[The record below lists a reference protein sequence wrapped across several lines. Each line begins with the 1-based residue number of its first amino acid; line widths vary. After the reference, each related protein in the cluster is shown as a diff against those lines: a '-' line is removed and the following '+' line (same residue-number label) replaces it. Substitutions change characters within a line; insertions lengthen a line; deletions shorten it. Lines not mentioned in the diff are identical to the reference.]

1 MNTDTDT
8 VVGIDLGTTNSSV
21 AVVRDGKPEVLRGGD
36 DGLVPSCVA
45 LDQEQRVIVGSRARN
60 QAALFPERTVLSVKR
75 RMGKLDRIRL
85 GSAEYSPQQISAF
98 ILNNLA
104 ERARTVLGHAISRAV
119 ITVPA
124 YFTDAQRKAT
134 REAGE
139 IAGLRVERIINEP
152 TAASLAY
159 DIGHQEAA
167 KILVYDLGGGTFDVS
182 VVATENGVV
191 EVLSSAGNN
200 RLGGDDFDAL
210 IVERLNRHLESDAG
224 AASLRKNR
232 AAQARLL
239 HAAERAKRKLSSEPF
254 VTIEEDNLALVSGKP
269 VHLSYELSRIDFE
282 EALLDPLQGSLH
294 QVTKALND
302 AGVRSHELDR
312 VLLVGGSTRIPLVTQ
327 LLQERLGMTPHGEVD
342 PDRCVAL
349 GAAMQ
354 AGLQAGVE
362 VGTVLVDITPYTF
375 GTTAVGELDG
385 IPTRHKFV
393 PIIPR
398 NSKLPVTKSEVFY
411 ALTPEQEA
419 VQVEIFQGEDPD
431 ARNNSRIGSFRF
443 EGLNKDRHAYD
454 DGIVFTYSLN
464 VDGILEFSARE
475 RGTGKE
481 ITGKVADALGAQHD
495 AFEEPAWTEPAGED
509 AKPGANAEEA
519 RSEETER
526 LLERAKAAVDT
537 AHKEDLE
544 ELERLS
550 RELRRAV
557 QKGDKSRVDALA
569 VELAELLF
577 FVE

>member
-1 MNTDTDT
+1 MNTETKT

-21 AVVRDGKPEVLRGGD
+21 AVVRDGKPEVLRDGD

-45 LDQEQRVIVGSRARN
+45 LDEGQSIVVGSWARN

-75 RMGKLDRIRL
+75 RMGSLDRIRL
-85 GSAEYSPQQISAF
+85 GPSEYTPQQISAF
-98 ILNNLA
+98 ILKNLA
-104 ERARTVLGHAISRAV
+104 ERARTVLGHTISRAV

-159 DIGHQEAA
+159 DIDHREASR
-167 KILVYDLGGGTFDVS
+167 ILVYDLGGGTFDVS

-224 AASLRKNR
+224 SASLRKNR
-232 AAQARLL
+232 AVQARLL
-239 HAAERAKRKLSSEPF
+239 HAAEAAKRRLSSEPF
-254 VTIEEDNLALVSGKP
+254 VAIEEDNLALVSGKP
-269 VHLSYELSRIDFE
+269 VHLTYELARIDFE
-282 EALLDPLQGSLH
+282 ADILDPLQGSLH

-302 AGVRSHELDR
+302 AGVRSHELDL
-312 VLLVGGSTRIPLVTQ
+312 VLLVGGSTRIPLVAQ

-354 AGLQAGVE
+354 AGLEAGLD

-375 GTTAVGELDG
+375 GTSAVGEVDG
-385 IPTRHKFV
+385 IPSRHRFV

-411 ALTPEQEA
+411 ALAPEQKA

-431 ARNNSRIGSFRF
+431 ARNNTHIGSFFF

-454 DGIVFTYSLN
+454 DGIVFTYSLD

-481 ITGKVADALGAQHD
+481 ITGKVEDALAAQHD
-495 AFEEPAWTEPAGED
+495 AFGEPAWTEAAGED
-509 AKPGANAEEA
+509 AEPDASPEEA
-519 RSEETER
+519 GRKETER
-526 LLERAKAAVDT
+526 LLERAKAALET

-550 RELRRAV
+550 RELHRAART
-557 QKGDKSRVDALA
+557 GNESRVDALA